1 MAFPTEIPRDEIP
14 WKSCVTWPCT
24 ASPVTPW
31 DAGISWDLLAHL
43 EPGMRKFHDV
53 PRFFDELRSWVQE
66 KNRIRGTRLYKTIN
80 HQLFLPMH
88 PTFSP
93 NWHQL
98 HPAKSYIISHDGSMV
113 QVYMLTWLGYMDGIH
128 GTPYIAAPVG
138 SVMGIFPSSHPRR
151 GCEPALGAYQFAR
164 DFFCTVA
171 EVTGGQAVALSSAAM
186 LADVTGWWEKM
197 LRKMRVSHIL
207 YESHIITDIHW
218 L

>member
-1 MAFPTEIPRDEIP
+1 MTVHGITCYTVGCWDFMGFAGTFGTRDE
-14 WKSCVTWPCT
+14 K
-24 ASPVTPW
+24 
-31 DAGISWDLLAHL
+31 
-43 EPGMRKFHDV
+43 V
-53 PRFFDELRSWVQE
+53 PRCSKVFWWVEKLSPRKESNSGHKIVQDYQPSTIFTHASNFF
-66 KNRIRGTRLYKTIN
+66 
-80 HQLFLPMH
+80 
-88 PTFSP
+88 P

-113 QVYMLTWLGYMDGIH
+113 QVYMLTWLGYMNGIH
-128 GTPYIAAPVG
+128 GTPYIAAPLG